1 MIAAPTEVIAASLR
15 QHGICPRRFDI
26 LSPLGERKGRRL
38 AYRVDAEDGRTIKV
52 REFESAAVASAIFE
66 LRAGLEDAFARAVAR
81 YGSVIIEE
89 WIDGVPLTDNDEERL
104 LEEAGALLG
113 RLHSRRP
120 NGMPASL
127 HTSKWRSGAE
137 SDLTM
142 LARVGQL
149 APADAAALRIEI
161 EQCDPLL
168 APAAVIHLDFCAENM
183 LIDRCGKLRVIDNE
197 QLAIE
202 PAGLD
207 LGRTF
212 DRWPIAAAGWSRFHE
227 GYLSAAPGAPGPTGF
242 WRIVAALV
250 GARVLLQR
258 KSPRLPASLALLQR
272 LSRGQCLSEER
283 RP

>member
-1 MIAAPTEVIAASLR
+1 MIAAPTAAIAAALA
-15 QHGICPRRFDI
+15 QHGMRPRRCAI
-26 LSPLGERKGRRL
+26 LSPLGDRKGRRL
-38 AYRVDAEDGRTIKV
+38 AYRVDSENGQTIKV
-52 REFESAAVASAIFE
+52 REFESAAVASSIFE
-66 LRAGLEDAFARAVAR
+66 LRAGLEHAFARAVAR

-89 WIDGVPLTDNDEERL
+89 WIDGVPLTANDEDRL

-113 RLHSRRP
+113 RLHSCRP
-120 NGMPASL
+120 NGIPASL
-127 HTSKWRSGAE
+127 STATWRRGAE
-137 SDLTM
+137 SDLAM
-142 LARVGQL
+142 LARAGQL
-149 APADAAALRIEI
+149 APADTAALRAGIERH
-161 EQCDPLL
+161 DPRL

-183 LIDRCGKLRVIDNE
+183 LIDRCAELRVIDNE

-212 DRWPIAAAGWSRFHE
+212 ERWAIAAAGWNRFYK
-227 GYLSAAPGAPGPTGF
+227 GYLSAAPRAPGATGF

-258 KSPRLPASLALLQR
+258 DVQRLPSSLALLQR
-272 LSRGQCLSEER
+272 LSRGECLTEEA